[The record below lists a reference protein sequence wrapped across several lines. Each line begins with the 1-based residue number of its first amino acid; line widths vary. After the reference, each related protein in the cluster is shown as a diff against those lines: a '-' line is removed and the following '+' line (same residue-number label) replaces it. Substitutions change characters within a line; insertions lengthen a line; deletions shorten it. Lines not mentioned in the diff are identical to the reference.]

1 MSYREYITENIN
13 LPSFVVR
20 KIVALQYG
28 QQDELEDFVN
38 EYCFDHEY
46 LECGVEAFRAYDG
59 TIRLNTNLTE
69 EEKEDS
75 IAIVCIVI
83 AKWFE
88 TQESSMI

>member
-1 MSYREYITENIN
+1 MSYREYITESVN
-13 LPSFVVR
+13 LPSFVAH
-20 KIVALQYG
+20 KIDALKDE

-59 TIRLNTNLTE
+59 TVRLNKNLTE

-83 AKWFE
+83 EKWFE
-88 TQESSMI
+88 TQGSSMI